1 MALEKLVQELTTA
14 LHSHFP
20 ATEPLVPERGFS
32 PGRYSLWLRL
42 VKPGELDGSIVD
54 QPIGPASKLA
64 LTVKSRDELIE
75 AIAENA
81 LVTIYGAEVPLV
93 KEMPNLIVKL
103 LEKKRRLQVPGAPPL
118 DAKDQPFLKVTVYR
132 FEPSLWD
139 RLMGKTGEE

>member
-1 MALEKLVQELTTA
+1 MALEKLVQALTTA
-14 LHSHFP
+14 LHSH
-20 ATEPLVPERGFS
+20 LPERGSFS

-42 VKPGELDGSIVD
+42 VKQGELDGSLVD

-64 LTVKSRDELIE
+64 ITVKSRDELIE

-103 LEKKRRLQVPGAPPL
+103 LEQKAKVPVSGAPPL
-118 DAKDQPFLKVTVYR
+118 DAEGQPFLKVTVYR
-132 FEPSLWD
+132 FEPSLWE

>member
-1 MALEKLVQELTTA
+1 MALERLVQELTAT

-20 ATEPLVPERGFS
+20 ARESFS

-42 VKPGELDGSIVD
+42 VKPGQLDGANID
-54 QPIGPASKLA
+54 HPIGPAQKLA
-64 LTVKSRDELIE
+64 ITVKSRDELIA

-81 LVTIYGAEVPLV
+81 LITVYGAEIPLV
-93 KEMPNLIVKL
+93 QEMPNLIVKL
-103 LEKKRRLQVPGAPPL
+103 LDQKRRVPVAGAPPL
-118 DAKDQPFLKVTVYR
+118 EAVGQPFLKVTVYR

>member
-1 MALEKLVQELTTA
+1 MELERLVQDLTTA

-20 ATEPLVPERGFS
+20 EQAPFS

-42 VKPGELDGSIVD
+42 VKPGLLDGSVVD
-54 QPIGPASKLA
+54 VAMGPPSKLA
-64 LTVKSRDELIE
+64 LTVKSQDELLA

-81 LVTIYGAEVPLV
+81 LVTVYGAEIPLV

-103 LEKKRRLQVPGAPPL
+103 LERKQRIAVTGAPPL
-118 DAKDQPFLKVTVYR
+118 DVADQPFLKVTVYR

-139 RLMGKTGEE
+139 RLMGRTGEE

>member
-20 ATEPLVPERGFS
+20 AHEGFS

-42 VKPGELDGSIVD
+42 VKPSVIDGSIVD
-54 QPIGPASKLA
+54 HPIGAAQKLVM
-64 LTVKSRDELIE
+64 TFRSRDELLE

-81 LVTIYGAEVPLV
+81 LVTVYGAEVALV

-103 LEKKRRLQVPGAPPL
+103 LDRKARVPVSGAPPL
-118 DAKDQPFLKVTVYR
+118 DAPNQPFLKVTVYR
-132 FEPSLWD
+132 FEPSLWE
-139 RLMGKTGEE
+139 RLTGKTGEE